1 MDFPFSKGIHNSY
14 LRYVQP
20 RITGEI
26 VPNPFYNTTSS
37 GWLRPSLRQATMWP
51 DDRRTK
57 GRRVSERWIDLP
69 TAASLLGTTTEGMTK
84 HATRETLRSDKQQDG
99 RALVW

>member
-1 MDFPFSKGIHNSY
+1 
-14 LRYVQP
+14 
-20 RITGEI
+20 
-26 VPNPFYNTTSS
+26 
-37 GWLRPSLRQATMWP
+37 MWQ

-69 TAASLLGTTTEGMTK
+69 TAASLLGTTPEGMTK